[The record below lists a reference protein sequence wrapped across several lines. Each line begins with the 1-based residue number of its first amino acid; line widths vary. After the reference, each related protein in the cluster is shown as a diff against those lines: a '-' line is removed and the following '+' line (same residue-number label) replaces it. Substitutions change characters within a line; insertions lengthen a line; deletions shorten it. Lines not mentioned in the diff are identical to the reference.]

1 MQATISKVMDDKQKK
16 VADRLRGLCSRREYC
31 VADILKKACDA
42 LEGDRAAAQEVV
54 DLLISE
60 KYVDDLR
67 YASAFARD
75 KAAIQG
81 WGAVKIRYMLAGK
94 GVARDVIDK
103 ALEDIDQEKAGSRLE
118 KLLEN
123 KFRTLK
129 DDPQHRLKMLRF
141 GLGRGYSYDEV
152 NSVVEHLI
160 QKARDGEL

>member
-1 MQATISKVMDDKQKK
+1 MTCVMLL
-16 VADRLRGLCSRREYC
+16 RLP
-31 VADILKKACDA
+31 
-42 LEGDRAAAQEVV
+42 
-54 DLLISE
+54 
-60 KYVDDLR
+60 
-67 YASAFARD
+67 
-75 KAAIQG
+75 
-81 WGAVKIRYMLAGK
+81 GK